1 MPNGSRSS
9 TFQGRTLT
17 LAMRTARPYTAF
29 CEPSY
34 ACRMPSAPLL
44 ILVTGDPV
52 APTQERAGGFANLV
66 RGGLSGV
73 WSDGFVEVDAR
84 GETPLPPASHF
95 AGVIVTGSAS
105 SVTERAPWILRVE
118 EYLAGAV
125 RAEHPVLGICFGHQ
139 LLGQALG
146 GLVEKN
152 PRGREM
158 GTVSLEIV
166 ADDPLLDRRI
176 EPALAHATHVDSVTQ
191 LPKQALVL
199 ARTALEP
206 HAALR
211 FGERAWG
218 VQFHPEF
225 DEQVMSEYLS
235 SRREILSQE
244 GRDPEAMLA
253 GVRTAAVGRLVL
265 RRFVEHGL

>member
-1 MPNGSRSS
+1 MLATMP
-9 TFQGRTLT
+9 
-17 LAMRTARPYTAF
+17 A
-29 CEPSY
+29 
-34 ACRMPSAPLL
+34 APLL

-52 APTQERAGGFANLV
+52 TPTQERAGGFANLV
-66 RGGLSGV
+66 RGGLAGA
-73 WSDGFVEVDAR
+73 WTDGFVEVDAR
-84 GETPLPPASHF
+84 TADALPEAGKFS
-95 AGVIVTGSAS
+95 GVIVTGSAS
-105 SVTERAPWILRVE
+105 SVTERAPWMLRTE

-125 RAEHPVLGICFGHQ
+125 RDEHPVLGICFGHQ

-146 GLVEKN
+146 GSVTKN

-158 GTVSLEIV
+158 GTVALEIV
-166 ADDPLLDRRI
+166 ADDPLLDRSI

-191 LPKQALVL
+191 LPKQARIL

-225 DEQVMSEYLS
+225 DELVMTEYLS
-235 SRREILSQE
+235 SRREILTQE

-253 GVRTAAVGRLVL
+253 AVRVAAAGRLVL
-265 RRFVEHGL
+265 RRFVQHGLRPR